1 MSTETTFATQTVEDL
16 RLTTRVAA
24 AEYAGGLNKPATAV
38 KSVVSRRT
46 LAQGVVT
53 PARKPSASASVPIA
67 SSPAANVA
75 VTAET
80 IPAHVNNTADSVR
93 RRRITVSAVK
103 SADNSSVTA
112 ARPASRSQQIVCVAQ
127 CAINRS
133 VFAAETAE
141 NQTVESAA

>member
-1 MSTETTFATQTVEDL
+1 MSTEIALAAQTVEDL

-24 AEYAGGLNKPATAV
+24 AAYAGGPNKPATAA

-80 IPAHVNNTADSVR
+80 TPTHANNTADSVR
-93 RRRITVSAVK
+93 RKRTT
-103 SADNSSVTA
+103 VTA
-112 ARPASRSQQIVCVAQ
+112 ARPASRLQQIVCVVQ

-141 NQTVESAA
+141 NRTVESAA